1 MISPHILESNSNPS
15 LTTPQAT
22 SSNSA
27 INQPQ
32 KSNSSQLKLNMN
44 PYNNYPKPV
53 PASNHEP
60 TMSELLAATSGPG
73 MGPYMNDGAGF
84 MSDVR
89 GDGGL
94 VSWRK
99 GQGFRAWES
108 AVLSNPE
115 VQRKANVAQLYF
127 YDYYFDL
134 LTYLNGRK
142 KRLALF
148 RSTSTDPNQ
157 DPVTA
162 GSEWRSYCGRER
174 VLLRKRR
181 TKLKLDS
188 FHIIV
193 QVGQG
198 GYGEVYLA
206 RHKLSKEVVALK
218 KMKKKTLLKMDEI
231 RHVLT
236 ERDILTA
243 TSKSDWL
250 VKLLYA
256 FQDPA
261 HIYLAMEFV
270 PGGDVRTL
278 LNNSGVL
285 KEEHARFYSAE
296 MFIAVDALHKLGYI
310 HRDLKPENFLIDST
324 GHIKLTDFGLAAGSL
339 NPGKIESLKHRLDE
353 AKEED
358 LQLWRS
364 TVEMKT
370 VYKTMRLQDP
380 RYADSIV
387 GSPDYMAIE
396 VLKGQS
402 YSFSV

>member
-1 MISPHILESNSNPS
+1 
-15 LTTPQAT
+15 
-22 SSNSA
+22 
-27 INQPQ
+27 
-32 KSNSSQLKLNMN
+32 
-44 PYNNYPKPV
+44 
-53 PASNHEP
+53 
-60 TMSELLAATSGPG
+60 MSELLAATSGPG
-73 MGPYMNDGAGF
+73 LGPYLNDGAGF

-89 GDGGL
+89 GDNG
-94 VSWRK
+94 VASWRK

-115 VQRKANVAQLYF
+115 VKRKANVAQLYF
-127 YDYYFDL
+127 YDYCKSFLLWLRRVVWSDSNDEVSTFLKLVDFDL

-142 KRLALF
+142 RRLALF
-148 RSTSTDPNQ
+148 KSSSTSPNV
-157 DPVTA
+157 DPVKA

-256 FQDPA
+256 FQDPS

-296 MFIAVDALHKLGYI
+296 MFIAVDALHRLGYI

-370 VYKTMRLQDP
+370 VYKTMRLQEP

-402 YSFSV
+402 YSFSVD

>member
-1 MISPHILESNSNPS
+1 M
-15 LTTPQAT
+15 
-22 SSNSA
+22 
-27 INQPQ
+27 
-32 KSNSSQLKLNMN
+32 
-44 PYNNYPKPV
+44 
-53 PASNHEP
+53 
-60 TMSELLAATSGPG
+60 
-73 MGPYMNDGAGF
+73 
-84 MSDVR
+84 
-89 GDGGL
+89 
-94 VSWRK
+94 
-99 GQGFRAWES
+99 
-108 AVLSNPE
+108 
-115 VQRKANVAQLYF
+115 
-127 YDYYFDL
+127 
-134 LTYLNGRK
+134 
-142 KRLALF
+142 
-148 RSTSTDPNQ
+148 
-157 DPVTA
+157 
-162 GSEWRSYCGRER
+162 
-174 VLLRKRR
+174 LRKRR

-256 FQDPA
+256 FQDPS

-296 MFIAVDALHKLGYI
+296 MFIAVDALHRLGYI

-370 VYKTMRLQDP
+370 VYKTMRLQEP

-402 YSFSV
+402 YSFSVD

>member
-1 MISPHILESNSNPS
+1 
-15 LTTPQAT
+15 
-22 SSNSA
+22 
-27 INQPQ
+27 
-32 KSNSSQLKLNMN
+32 
-44 PYNNYPKPV
+44 
-53 PASNHEP
+53 
-60 TMSELLAATSGPG
+60 
-73 MGPYMNDGAGF
+73 
-84 MSDVR
+84 
-89 GDGGL
+89 
-94 VSWRK
+94 
-99 GQGFRAWES
+99 
-108 AVLSNPE
+108 
-115 VQRKANVAQLYF
+115 
-127 YDYYFDL
+127 
-134 LTYLNGRK
+134 
-142 KRLALF
+142 
-148 RSTSTDPNQ
+148 
-157 DPVTA
+157 
-162 GSEWRSYCGRER
+162 
-174 VLLRKRR
+174 
-181 TKLKLDS
+181 
-188 FHIIV
+188 
-193 QVGQG
+193 
-198 GYGEVYLA
+198 
-206 RHKLSKEVVALK
+206 
-218 KMKKKTLLKMDEI
+218 MDEI

-256 FQDPA
+256 FQDPS

-296 MFIAVDALHKLGYI
+296 MFIAVDALHRLGYI

-370 VYKTMRLQDP
+370 VYKTMRLQEP

-402 YSFSV
+402 YSFSVD